1 MEFSINSRGTRA
13 QGKVTGTLS
22 SGESFRAEFEGT
34 LNQGYLRA
42 DLVGSSDTDFG
53 LRAGFEGL
61 ISGDLDGG
69 EADGNWRADL
79 RQARSHLEG
88 RWQATQDLTR

>member
-13 QGKVTGTLS
+13 QGKVTGTLRT
-22 SGESFRAEFEGT
+22 GESFRAEFEGT
-34 LNQGYLRA
+34 LNRGYLRA
-42 DLVGSSDTDFG
+42 DLVGSSDTDIG

-88 RWQATQDLTR
+88 RWQASQDLTR